1 MATLLEIGMSLTNV
15 RIDLLVYKG
24 WDAGDNP
31 EGFRDI
37 GLGGWGVGSCTM
49 GEHLHRRNSPSLIG
63 VSIQVFRLC
72 PSQHANLRGEAV
84 PKALGIVTSSIKF
97 K

>member
-1 MATLLEIGMSLTNV
+1 MVGMQVIIPKAFGTS
-15 RIDLLVYKG
+15 
-24 WDAGDNP
+24 AC
-31 EGFRDI
+31 
-37 GLGGWGVGSCTM
+37 GGWGVGSCTM